1 MSVLEFSLRLGV
13 ALVLGA
19 IIGYE
24 RSRRQ
29 GLAGIRT
36 NALVACGAA
45 QFVMLSGLLAG
56 GDPTRI
62 AAQVVS
68 GVGFLGAGV
77 ILREGGFN
85 VRGLNTAATLWGSAA
100 VGSLAGAG
108 FVLYALPGTL
118 AIMVANL
125 VLRNLEMREKPPKA

>member
-1 MSVLEFSLRLGV
+1 MSVPEFTLRLVV
-13 ALVLGA
+13 ALALGA
-19 IIGYE
+19 AIGFE

-45 QFVMLSGLLAG
+45 QFVMLSGLMGA

-77 ILREGGFN
+77 ILRDGGIS
-85 VRGLNTAATLWGSAA
+85 VRGLNTAATLWGAAA
-100 VGSLAGAG
+100 VGSLSGAG
-108 FVLYALPGTL
+108 FILYALPGTL
-118 AIMVANL
+118 AIVFANL
-125 VLRNLEMREKPPKA
+125 VLRGLELREKPRED

>member
-1 MSVLEFSLRLGV
+1 MGILEFTLRLGV

-19 IIGYE
+19 AIGFE

-45 QFVMLSGLLAG
+45 QFVMLSSLLGA

-68 GVGFLGAGV
+68 GIGFLGAGV
-77 ILREGGFN
+77 ILRDGSMN
-85 VRGLNTAATLWGSAA
+85 VRGLNTAATLWGAAA
-100 VGSLAGAG
+100 VGSLTGAG
-108 FVLYALPGTL
+108 FILYALPGTL
-118 AIMVANL
+118 AIVFANL
-125 VLRNLEMREKPPKA
+125 VLRSFELREKPREE